1 MVLGLPDLF
10 FIFFIYFFLFVLF
23 SCEGIGREVEYQVER
38 VSF

>member
-10 FIFFIYFFLFVLF
+10 FIFFIYIFLFVLF
-23 SCEGIGREVEYQVER
+23 SCEGIGREVEYQGER